1 MKKELVRK
9 KAKDAEAEN
18 REIEELIVRYLKSGT
33 NIFLTG
39 AAGVGKTYLAN
50 RIKTHFDNVILLGST
65 GVSALRIGGDTLH
78 SFFKFFVSKDIE
90 QLQLS
95 DEKHIDMIAEK
106 RRVTKAAANEIFLK
120 NIKEC
125 LRVADLIIIDEISMV
140 SKELMEMIDYRLRL
154 SAKDIPILAVGD
166 FFQLPP
172 VKSEGFAFESPYWN
186 FKAIELTKVKRTD
199 DTEFTE
205 ILSLVRIGDNS
216 ERVTRYLKSLEERQ
230 NKSIPVRLFSTNVE
244 VEKYNRA
251 RLNELKGET
260 FEAKATATI
269 LEEGFENEVGEFMK
283 SQNIPEIASF
293 KTGARVMFTV
303 NNKDEGYVN
312 GELGTIIGFDELED
326 GTDVIIVKKDD
337 GKIITVSP
345 FQFHKDK
352 IFADEDKLKLKTV
365 FEVDAYPLRLAY
377 ASTVHK
383 VQGLSIP
390 SLYIDC
396 KRFFLPSQ
404 LYVALS
410 RSSNPDDL
418 TMVNFSPDKIIAN
431 PKVVQWYNQIQDKI
445 N

>member
-1 MKKELVRK
+1 VNKGLAKT
-9 KAKDAEAEN
+9 KAKNVKNEN
-18 REIEELIVRYLKSGT
+18 KEIEKSVVQHLKSGT
-33 NIFLTG
+33 NVFLTG

-50 RIKTHFDNVILLGST
+50 RIKSHFKNVIILGST
-65 GVSALRIGGDTLH
+65 GISAIRIGGDTLH
-78 SFFKFFVSKDIE
+78 SFFKFFVSKNIE
-90 QLQLS
+90 ELKLS
-95 DEKHIDMIAEK
+95 DEKHIELIAQK
-106 RRVTKAAANEIFLK
+106 KRVTKAAANEIFLK

-140 SKELMEMIDYRLRL
+140 SKEVMEMIDYRLRL
-154 SAKDIPILAVGD
+154 ATKNIPILAVGD

-172 VKSEGFAFESPYWN
+172 VKADGFAFESPYWN
-186 FKAIELTKVKRTD
+186 FKVIELTQVKRTD
-199 DTEFTE
+199 DAEFTQ
-205 ILSLVRIGDNS
+205 ILSLIRIGDKS
-216 ERVTRYLKSLEERQ
+216 EKVINYLKSLQERQ
-230 NKSIPVRLFSTNVE
+230 NKSIPVRLFSTNAE
-244 VEKYNRA
+244 VEKYNKA
-251 RLNELKGET
+251 RLKELNGET

-269 LEEGFENEVGEFMK
+269 FEEGFENEIGEFMR
-283 SQNIPEIASF
+283 SQNIPEVASF
-293 KTGARVMFTV
+293 KSGARVMFTV
-303 NNKDEGYVN
+303 NNKDNGYVN
-312 GELGTIIGFDELED
+312 GELGTIIGFDEFED
-326 GTDVIIVKKDD
+326 GTEVIIVRKDD
-337 GKIITVSP
+337 GKKIAVAP
-345 FQFHKDK
+345 FQFNKDK